1 MRFLSTAIVLVL
13 TCGMSFAQDLGS
25 DAQREAGRQIYE
37 HKCAQCHGSD
47 GDGNGVAKDFF
58 WPTPRDFTR
67 GTFKIRATPSGELPT
82 DADIREIIRK
92 GMPYTG
98 MPAWP
103 NLSDDEL
110 ANVTYYIKTFTEDF
124 ADPDFVVPAIQL
136 PKAPG
141 SDEES
146 IRRGRELYEEN
157 KCADC
162 HGQHGRGD
170 GKSSAT
176 LFNDWNEPIKPAD
189 LTKRWT
195 FRGGSTKQDIYRTFT
210 TGLNGTPMPSYAD
223 LIAEEDRWHLVNYV
237 YSLSRDEP
245 EYATVVHALAT
256 ESDIS
261 DGDPAHFAEA
271 APALFP
277 VFGQVIEPGRAFYP
291 SATAVEVRAVFNDSE
306 VGIMLTWN
314 DMTADTDGVNNPS
327 LPAPLAGEEGIETFG
342 PGRFSDAVAIQTPSK
357 NPTGFVKPYFLFGD
371 GRNPVDLW
379 FADLSKSH
387 GELLEGRGSQSLN
400 KVADAIPVN
409 ASHED
414 GQWTAV
420 FRLPRTQDD
429 GFSFEE
435 GAFAPVAFSIWDGF
449 TGERGNKRGITAWYH
464 VYLPPVQTESKA
476 GPIVRY
482 GVFTLLI
489 ELALILVIR
498 RKHGAVTERQKG

>member
-1 MRFLSTAIVLVL
+1 MRLLAGVVAVVLSFGV
-13 TCGMSFAQDLGS
+13 SSAQDMGS

-47 GDGNGVAKDFF
+47 GDGDGVAKNVF

-67 GTFKIRATPSGELPT
+67 GTFKIRTTPSGELPS
-82 DADIREIIRK
+82 DADIRRIIED

-124 ADPDFVVPAIQL
+124 ADPDFVVPPIEV
-136 PKAPG
+136 PKAPA
-141 SDEES
+141 SNEES
-146 IRRGRELYEEN
+146 VRRGRRLYEEN

-162 HGQHGRGD
+162 HGEHGRGD
-170 GKSSAT
+170 GKSSPT
-176 LFNDWNEPIKPAD
+176 LLNDWNEPIKPAD

-195 FRGGSTKQDIYRTFT
+195 FRGGSSKQDIYRTFT

-237 YSLSRDEP
+237 HSLSRDEP
-245 EYATVVHALAT
+245 EYSTVVRALAV
-256 ESDIS
+256 EGDIS
-261 DGDPAHFAEA
+261 IADPRLFEDA
-271 APALFP
+271 APAFFP
-277 VFGQVIEPGRAFYP
+277 LFGQVIEAGRAFYP

-306 VGIMLTWN
+306 VGVMLTWN
-314 DMTADTDGVNNPS
+314 DMTADTEGSNDPS
-327 LPAPLAGEEGIETFG
+327 MSAPLAGDEGIETFG

-357 NPTGFVKPYFLFGD
+357 NLSGFVKPYFLFGD
-371 GRNPVDLW
+371 GKNPVDLW
-379 FADLSKSH
+379 FADLSKSQ
-387 GELLEGRGSQSLN
+387 GELFEGRGSQSLN
-400 KVADAIPVN
+400 RVSDAVPVS
-409 ASHED
+409 AIYEA
-414 GQWTAV
+414 GQWTAS
-420 FRLPRTQDD
+420 FRLPRRQDD

-464 VYLPPVQTESKA
+464 VYLPPAQTESKA

-498 RKHGAVTERQKG
+498 RRNSAVTEQRKG